1 MISHKRSMRD
11 EYSYNEGVE
20 GRSTE
25 MLLSILEHYDTNL
38 IEERIIDEYDRRR
51 EDSGRGNEGM
61 GLHRPWNPKSP
72 EKHDSFHEKIDGSES
87 LESHMCNFIN
97 SYGISEDDSY
107 PQEKSKFG
115 SLLLAK
121 DEKNFEASPTNIAG
135 NSTVDLS
142 GVRNLTDP
150 MSLEKALEFERW
162 SIKKEE
168 LVRNTETQRKIL
180 EAFHSIP
187 EVTVREGIFDDI
199 KINKIYV
206 ESRIHIRKENGRKVE
221 EKKGLIRGERDRE
234 GGRETKT
241 MVFDDY
247 TSGWESSS
255 ESPSDVV
262 AREKAFKIIREAK
275 RKAAGRDLLCN
286 GDMQLRKF
294 VVDQE
299 ERYLK
304 IEEVIKLNDLKY
316 RNLMG
321 KIYKKGGNGKYQ
333 YNWFTLKKNFFT
345 CYNGKGIKANSDTFP
360 SDRDWDFKDPEDET
374 LFFKRKYTI
383 DLLNA
388 GIYLV
393 KQPVYMGCIRWGS
406 NPDEDLI
413 DITEDTKIIR
423 ITPVKNHF
431 LISLKKNL
439 VKTEIKMSTLDFALK
454 ANGETYFYRSED
466 MDGFLGW
473 MVAFAFRQGRIKC
486 NIG

>member
-1 MISHKRSMRD
+1 MRD

-20 GRSTE
+20 SRSTE

-38 IEERIIDEYDRRR
+38 IEEHIIDEYDRRR
-51 EDSGRGNEGM
+51 KDSGRENEDM
-61 GLHRPWNPKSP
+61 NLNKPLNAKSP
-72 EKHDSFHEKIDGSES
+72 EKHDSFHEKVDESEP
-87 LESHMCNFIN
+87 LESHMCDFIN
-97 SYGISEDDSY
+97 SYGISEDDSC
-107 PQEKSKFG
+107 PQEKNKLG
-115 SLLLAK
+115 SLSLDK
-121 DEKNFEASPTNIAG
+121 DGNDFEASSTNLTG

-168 LVRNTETQRKIL
+168 LVRNTETQRKML

-187 EVTVREGIFDDI
+187 EVALKEGIFDDI

-206 ESRIHIRKENGRKVE
+206 ESRIHIRKENGRKIK
-221 EKKGLIRGERDRE
+221 EKKGLIRGERDIE
-234 GGRETKT
+234 GRKETKT
-241 MVFDDY
+241 MMFDDY
-247 TSGWESSS
+247 ASGWELSS
-255 ESPSDVV
+255 ESASDV
-262 AREKAFKIIREAK
+262 ATREKAFKIIREAK
-275 RKAAGRDLLCN
+275 KKATGRDLLCS

-299 ERYLK
+299 EKYLK

-316 RNLMG
+316 KNLMG

-345 CYNGKGIKANSDTFP
+345 CYNGKGIKIGSDTFP
-360 SDRDWDFKDPEDET
+360 SDKNYDFKDPEDET
-374 LFFKRKYTI
+374 LFFKKKYTI
-383 DLLNA
+383 DLLSA

-393 KQPVYMGCIRWGS
+393 KHPAYMGCIRWGS
-406 NPDEDLI
+406 SSDEDLI

-423 ITPVKNHF
+423 ITPAKNYF

-439 VKTEIKMSTLDFALK
+439 VKTEIKTSTLDFALR
-454 ANGETYFYRSED
+454 ADGETYFYRSKD
-466 MDGFLGW
+466 MDSFLGW
-473 MVAFAFRQGRIKC
+473 LVAFAFRQGRIKC